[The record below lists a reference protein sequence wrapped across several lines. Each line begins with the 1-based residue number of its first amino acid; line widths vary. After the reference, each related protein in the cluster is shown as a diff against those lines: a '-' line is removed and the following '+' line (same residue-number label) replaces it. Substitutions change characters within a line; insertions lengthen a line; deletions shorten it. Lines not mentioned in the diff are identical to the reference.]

1 MDEEIKE
8 VKYYLIPGDW
18 RLVFKIIAMIV
29 SWYFN
34 KSLFWLVIHYLFG
47 WIYLVYILLTGE
59 FSNGGFTDIVNHYIS

>member
-18 RLVFKIIAMIV
+18 RLVFKIIAMLV

-34 KSLFWLVIHYLFG
+34 KSLFWLIIHYYSDG
-47 WIYLVYILLTGE
+47 YI
-59 FSNGGFTDIVNHYIS
+59 